1 MHGKES
7 PGSRTGETEPEVRPQ
22 KVTSF
27 AGRTGVQAGSQGVCV
42 CVCVVVVVVVGCVC
56 ASPLRTELPYFCLC
70 SKYQG

>member
-42 CVCVVVVVVVGCVC
+42 YVCVCWGN
-56 ASPLRTELPYFCLC
+56 CLANLQAYTMLC
-70 SKYQG
+70 FNISCFIY